1 MKKKSID
8 LLIVYD
14 VIAGLLLLISTILIV
29 SNNSLLPDFLD
40 SSIGALFSDFGFH
53 INSTA
58 DLQNIYH
65 HSMHTCFPPLIYL
78 FYRLIYLIIPKGYE
92 GVEYYNFLY
101 AIYTAVLF
109 ALFAIAIKEVLKSK
123 KNPAVNIA
131 IMLIILSNSFVY
143 GIIEQANIVL
153 ICSILMLFAVIW
165 RDSEN
170 KVKQELA
177 LIFIAI
183 SAAIKVYPAIFGLIY
198 IIEKKYKQAF
208 RLIIYGV
215 LFFFVPFLFTGGID
229 GIVTFFKNQMAVHT
243 GWGANS
249 VVSLYSFLVYIDF
262 SEKFAL
268 AADAVLFVVLIAFSF
283 ICKEK
288 WKRYYLLISVMLLC
302 PLWSGRYTVCMM
314 LVPFLTFILEEKKM
328 SLYSIIYT
336 VLFSLLFCAD
346 VSQYASYIKYTLI
359 LVFIAFLIII
369 QEMFT
374 LARRKKLKNIQN

>member
-92 GVEYYNFLY
+92 GVEYCNFLY

-123 KNPAVNIA
+123 KNLAVNIA

-208 RLIIYGV
+208 RLIIYGA
-215 LFFFVPFLFTGGID
+215 LFFFVPFLFTGGTD

-262 SEKFAL
+262 SEKIAL
-268 AADAVLFVVLIAFSF
+268 AADVVLFVVLIAFSF

-302 PLWSGRYTVCMM
+302 PLWSGRYTICLM
-314 LVPFLTFILEEKKM
+314 LVPFFTFILEEKKI
-328 SLYSIIYT
+328 SIYSIIYT
-336 VLFSLLFCAD
+336 VLFSLLFCSDIAP
-346 VSQYASYIKYTLI
+346 YIPTVKYTII
-359 LVFIAFLIII
+359 LVFLAFLIIV
-369 QEMFT
+369 QEIFT
-374 LARRKKLKNIQN
+374 LAKTKNLKNM

>member
-8 LLIVYD
+8 LLLVYD
-14 VIAGLLLLISTILIV
+14 IIAGLFLSASIILAL
-29 SNNSLLPDFLD
+29 SNNNFMPRLLD
-40 SSIGALFSDFGFH
+40 SDIGALFSDFAFH

-58 DLQNIYH
+58 DLQSAYH
-65 HSMHTCFPPLIYL
+65 SSMHTCFPPFIYL
-78 FYRLIYLIIPKGYE
+78 FYHLLYLIIPKSYE
-92 GVEYYNFLY
+92 GVEYYSFLY

-109 ALFAIAIKEVLKSK
+109 ALFAIVIKEVLKSK
-123 KNPAVNIA
+123 KSPLVNVA
-131 IMLIILSNSFVY
+131 IIFIILSNSFTY

-153 ICSILMLFAVIW
+153 ICSILMLLAVIW
-165 RDSEN
+165 KDSES
-170 KVKQELA
+170 KLKQELA

-183 SAAIKVYPAIFGLIY
+183 SAAIKVYPAIFGLMY

-208 RLIIYGV
+208 RLIVYGV

-229 GIVTFFKNQMAVHT
+229 GIVTFFKNQFEVHT
-243 GWGANS
+243 TWGVNS
-249 VVSLYSFLVYIDF
+249 VVSLYSFLLYFDF
-262 SEKFAL
+262 SNRFAL
-268 AADAVLFVVLIAFSF
+268 VADAVVFVVLIAFSF
-283 ICKEK
+283 VCKEK
-288 WKRYYLLISVMLLC
+288 WKRYFLLVSVMLLC

-374 LARRKKLKNIQN
+374 LARRKTLNNIQN